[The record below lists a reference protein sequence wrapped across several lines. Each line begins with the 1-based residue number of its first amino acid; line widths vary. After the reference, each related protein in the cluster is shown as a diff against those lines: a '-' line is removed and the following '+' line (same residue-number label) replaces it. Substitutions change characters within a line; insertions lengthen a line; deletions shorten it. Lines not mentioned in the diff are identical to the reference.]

1 MSKRLGVDLSSVL
14 MDCGKMMYDDSKQ
27 GTNSGA
33 SGCGCSASIFT
44 GYFYNELLKK
54 NIRKI
59 LLVPT
64 GALMNATSTQQGNTI
79 PGIAHAVCIEMK

>member
-1 MSKRLGVDLSSVL
+1 SEVL
-14 MDCGKMMYDDSKQ
+14 KDCGKMMYDDEIQ

-44 GYFYNELLKK
+44 GYFYKQLIANQFK
-54 NIRKI
+54 KI

-64 GALMNATSTQQGNTI
+64 GALMSPGSTQQGNTI
-79 PGIAHAVCIEMK
+79 PGIAHAVCIEMI